1 MFWLAAIVSCCKAIF
16 AFSVDR
22 QIRCHAWLGFGM
34 ILKVFVE
41 MYLTAYLAQP
51 AALGGSRWHLLW
63 SWQRSELLWPWASC
77 LMHDTSCSPAAG
89 APPAELYHPSSSALA
104 GAESLINKKEKDSGY
119 IPQIHLKNKL
129 KNMNDTMSNT
139 RTHQDAEPLGNVWCQ
154 NIKRPAGPKGLK

>member
-1 MFWLAAIVSCCKAIF
+1 MLQSNFCFQCGQTNLVSCLVRIWHDTESLCRR
-16 AFSVDR
+16 V
-22 QIRCHAWLGFGM
+22 
-34 ILKVFVE
+34 VE
-41 MYLTAYLAQP
+41 TYLTAYLEQP
-51 AALGGSRWHLLW
+51 AALGGSRWRLLL

-119 IPQIHLKNKL
+119 RPQIHLKNKL

-139 RTHQDAEPLGNVWCQ
+139 RDDLVKDSPRCRASW
-154 NIKRPAGPKGLK
+154 